1 MWSEEGLPKQVTKPN
16 IHERKKKQIDRFDD
30 IKRCKISVHKLNI
43 NETTD
48 GKICELY
55 QKFKDS

>member
-1 MWSEEGLPKQVTKPN
+1 M
-16 IHERKKKQIDRFDD
+16 RKAFLSKSQNPIYMKEKKIDRFDY